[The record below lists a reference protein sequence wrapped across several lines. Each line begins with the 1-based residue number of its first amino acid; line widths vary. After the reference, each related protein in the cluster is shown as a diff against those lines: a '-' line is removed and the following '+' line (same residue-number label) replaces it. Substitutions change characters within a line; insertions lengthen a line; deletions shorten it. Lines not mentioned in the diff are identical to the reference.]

1 MTDYILR
8 QRPDTKWKPYLVTNV
23 RFVMYHLNYPL
34 GNAVHLPEQ
43 KQFYKDQL
51 CAFRCLAVHQ
61 GHLKDQLESH
71 TKALFDRWVQFA
83 SEVQLDVDST
93 KYQGLSIHQ
102 MAYFERC
109 FEINVNVYHLRDDG
123 VALTVYK
130 SICHYKDAMHVN
142 QFDHH
147 LSYISNLSAY
157 IQKYQC
163 GTCDRHLKHVNSMKR
178 YQRKC
183 TG

>member
-93 KYQGLSIHQ
+93 KYQGLPIHQ

-109 FEINVNVYHLRDDG
+109 FEINVNVYHLLGDG
-123 VALTVYK
+123 VALAVYK
-130 SICHYKDAMHVN
+130 SRCHYKDAMHVN

-147 LSYISNLSAY
+147 LSYISNLPAY
-157 IQKYQC
+157 TQKYQC
-163 GTCDRHLKHVNSMKR
+163 GTCDRQFKHVNI
-178 YQRKC
+178 
-183 TG
+183 